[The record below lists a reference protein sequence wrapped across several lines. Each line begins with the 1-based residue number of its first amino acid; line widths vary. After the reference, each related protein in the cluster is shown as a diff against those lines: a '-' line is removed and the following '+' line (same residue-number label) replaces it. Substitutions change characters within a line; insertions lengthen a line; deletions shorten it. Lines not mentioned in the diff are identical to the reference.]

1 MLKEVK
7 NQEKKVLKK
16 KLEKKKQEK
25 KKLPNPIRNQKNLN
39 IID

>member
-16 KLEKKKQEK
+16 KLEKKKQAK
-25 KKLPNPIRNQKNLN
+25 KKLPNLIKNPKNLN
-39 IID
+39 TID